1 MSEFSKVVVLGGSG
15 MIGAR
20 VVERLK
26 GLDVEVV
33 AASRRTGVNTT
44 TGEGLLQALSGADV
58 VVDASDVHSFD
69 EKTLRDFFVVSG
81 GNVAKAEMEAGV
93 KHHVTL
99 SIVGKDH
106 LPGNPYYAAKARQ
119 EQVARSSGTPFTI
132 VRSTQFF
139 EFLPTIS
146 GGFAKQ
152 NSVNPPDAL
161 LQPIAADDVGGILA
175 EIALEKP
182 RNAVV
187 QIAGPER
194 DAIAQWLRRAFSVTN
209 DTRVVTADRM
219 ATWFGAHLEQESLV
233 PAHPDRMGTMF
244 FDRWS
249 TTPSA
254 RLALGGNRYATAS
267 AELERQIKV

>member
-1 MSEFSKVVVLGGSG
+1 MSKFSKVVVLGGSG

-26 GLDVEVV
+26 ALEIDVV
-33 AASRRTGVNTT
+33 AASRRTGVNTM
-44 TGEGLLQALSGADV
+44 TGEGLSQAFSGADV

-69 EKTLRDFFVVSG
+69 EATLRDFFILSG
-81 GNVAKAEMEAGV
+81 NNVAAAEKEAGV

-99 SIVGKDH
+99 SIVGVDH

-119 EQVARSSGTPFTI
+119 ELVAQSSGTPFTI

-139 EFLPTIS
+139 EFLPTIA

-152 NSVNPPDAL
+152 DSVNPPDAL

-175 EIALEKP
+175 KIALQQPE
-182 RNAVV
+182 NAMV

-194 DAIAQWLRRAFSVTN
+194 DAIADWLRRAFSVTG
-209 DTRVVTADRM
+209 DRRTVTADKT
-219 ATWFGAHLEQESLV
+219 ATWFGAPLEQKSLI
-233 PAHPDRMGTMF
+233 PAHPNRMGTMF

-249 TTPSA
+249 TTTSA
-254 RLALGGNRYATAS
+254 RLALGGNRYASAA
-267 AELERQIKV
+267 AELERQINV

>member
-44 TGEGLLQALSGADV
+44 TGEGLLQALSGANV

-69 EKTLRDFFVVSG
+69 EETLRDFFVVSG
-81 GNVAKAEMEAGV
+81 RNVAKAEIEAGV

-99 SIVGKDH
+99 SIVGVDH

-194 DAIAQWLRRAFSVTN
+194 DAIAHWLRRAFSVTN
-209 DTRVVTADRM
+209 DTRVISADRT
-219 ATWFGAHLEQESLV
+219 ATWFGAPLEQQSLV
-233 PAHPDRMGTMF
+233 PTHPDRMGTMF
-244 FDRWS
+244 FDHWS

-254 RLALGGNRYATAS
+254 RLALGGNRYASAS